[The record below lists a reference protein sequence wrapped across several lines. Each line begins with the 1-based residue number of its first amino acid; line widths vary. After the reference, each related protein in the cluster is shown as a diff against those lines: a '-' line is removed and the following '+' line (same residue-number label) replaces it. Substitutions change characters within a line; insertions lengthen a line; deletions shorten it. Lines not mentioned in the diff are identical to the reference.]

1 MNAKKL
7 PKGSKLSLITTEGL
21 QPGNYPL
28 YNLQGLSLG
37 KLSLLRRLLNIASTQ
52 GDVLAKEIL
61 TVLEQLELLKMEGE

>member
-7 PKGSKLSLITTEGL
+7 PKGSKLCLIKTEGL

-37 KLSLLRRLLNIASTQ
+37 KLSLLMGLLNTASTQ

-61 TVLEQLELLKMEGE
+61 TVIGDVEQ